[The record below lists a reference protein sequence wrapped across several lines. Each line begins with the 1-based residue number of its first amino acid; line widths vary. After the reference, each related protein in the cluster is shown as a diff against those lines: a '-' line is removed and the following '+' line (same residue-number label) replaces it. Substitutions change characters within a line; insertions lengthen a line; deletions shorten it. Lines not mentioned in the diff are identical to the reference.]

1 MKRGVIMDWEI
12 MMGLSGIYM
21 LLIMNMGMVY
31 AVGKRL
37 GKDEENRTTAII
49 KNLKGLKV
57 R

>member
-1 MKRGVIMDWEI
+1 MDWEI